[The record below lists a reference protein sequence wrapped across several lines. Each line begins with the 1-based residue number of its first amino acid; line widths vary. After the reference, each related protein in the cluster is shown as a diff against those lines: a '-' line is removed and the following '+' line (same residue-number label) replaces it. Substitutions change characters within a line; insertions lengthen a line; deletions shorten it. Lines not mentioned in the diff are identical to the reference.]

1 MDASRTKHLWRSS
14 EVRSALGKEAWCLF
28 VFVVIYVGTVAV
40 SRYLREKP
48 AFEGFL
54 SAAIGA
60 VEVILIWLVSA
71 VRTLRAVS
79 RENDAPPLR
88 ARRPWGRPA
97 RAAQASRGCLPARA
111 AR

>member
-48 AFEGFL
+48 AFEGFW

-60 VEVILIWLVSA
+60 VAVILIWLVSA

-88 ARRPWGRPA
+88 AAALREAGTRRPGVSRLLGPPTA
-97 RAAQASRGCLPARA
+97 R
-111 AR
+111 